1 MPYVTLAEKQIV
13 FAETAGQLNYQ
24 ITCKLLDYLATKGE
38 RYQTYCDIEGVLSH
52 ASKEMYRRKT
62 AAYED
67 KKILENGDIF

>member
-1 MPYVTLAEKQIV
+1 MPYISTNEKMIP

-38 RYQTYCDIEGVLSH
+38 RYQTYVEIEGVLSH

-67 KKILENGDIF
+67 KKIQENGDVY